1 MLLDSVKLRKF
12 RDVLKLSQSEFADCI
27 DVSQATICEWE
38 KKDTDVKLEHFV
50 KMIEVFGP
58 EANELSKNTSSIN
71 INNQNNNKIGNNTI
85 VGFDVKVDAYQL
97 QKEHIETLKET
108 NEFMKEEVRLLISK
122 FSELITVIKSK

>member
-1 MLLDSVKLRKF
+1 MLLDSIKLRKF

-38 KKDTDVKLEHFV
+38 KKDTDVKLDYFV

-58 EANELSKNTSSIN
+58 EANELSKNASFIN
-71 INNQNNNKIGNNTI
+71 INSQKSNKIGDNNI
-85 VGFDVKVDAYQL
+85 VKSDIYQL
-97 QKEHIETLKET
+97 QKEHIDTLKET

-122 FSELITVIKSK
+122 FSELITVIKQK